1 MQNAAYKRIDLILF
15 KYVSINF
22 NVLSMLKRDVDN
34 EKKIDKMWFIWQK
47 ILDNK

>member
-34 EKKIDKMWFIWQK
+34 EKKIDKM
-47 ILDNK
+47 